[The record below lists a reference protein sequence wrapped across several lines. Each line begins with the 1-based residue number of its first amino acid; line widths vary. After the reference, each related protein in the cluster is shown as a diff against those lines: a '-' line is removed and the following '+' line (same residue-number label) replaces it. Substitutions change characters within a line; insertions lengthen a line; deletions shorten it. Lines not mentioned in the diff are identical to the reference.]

1 MDKAEVSIATM
12 TWARDEAE
20 GKLLR
25 ESIHCLAQ
33 EKLPVFITDG
43 GSGQQFIDYL
53 NSFPGFKIF
62 ESDKPGVFAQTR
74 RSLEAA
80 NDAGTRYILYTESDK
95 KLFFEQT
102 LHEFISQAA
111 GDGQAG
117 VVFLSR
123 SAESFMTYPEMQR
136 YTETVI
142 NHLCGGLAGLRADY
156 SYGPMLINRALIP
169 YLESVKED
177 IGWGWRHY
185 IFGVAHRLG
194 YRIVPWV
201 ADLPCPPGQREDSTQ
216 ERMHRM
222 RQLSQ
227 NVQGLVLSMSI
238 PDRQLGIAHKVP
250 FETGGAA

>member
-1 MDKAEVSIATM
+1 MDKGEVSIATM

-20 GKLLR
+20 SKLLR
-25 ESIHCLAQ
+25 ETMHCLA
-33 EKLPVFITDG
+33 EGKLPVFITDG
-43 GSGQQFIDYL
+43 GSGQRFIDYL
-53 NSFPGFKIF
+53 NSFPNFQIF

-74 RSLEAA
+74 RSLKAA
-80 NDAGTRYILYTESDK
+80 NDAGTRYIFYTESDK

-102 LHEFISQAA
+102 LREFISQAPS
-111 GDGQAG
+111 DGQVG

-123 SAESFMTYPEMQR
+123 SAESFSTYPEMQR
-136 YTETVI
+136 YTEAVI
-142 NHLCGGLAGLRADY
+142 NHLCAGMVGLQADY

-169 YLESVKED
+169 YLELVKED

-185 IFGVAHRLG
+185 IFGIAHRLG
-194 YRIVPWV
+194 YQVVPWI
-201 ADLPCPPGQREDSTQ
+201 ADLPCPPEQQEDSPQ

-238 PDRQLGIAHKVP
+238 PDQQLGIVRRGA
-250 FETGGAA
+250 FETGGMA